1 MGAQLRNKSWMG
13 EGSSPLWAVVGSTGW
28 PVGHFCL
35 SACLFLVELVA
46 SRVTGSLLLLSCAFH
61 TLGGALALAV
71 ALTDAWLVTGGHPSR
86 RNTFG
91 WVRARIA
98 GTLASAVFLSALCL
112 ALLPKALRR
121 VADPHVTQHAL
132 ALMGIGAVG
141 IPIHLARVG
150 LHGQQPQDPGA
161 RPCCSRRRVTE
172 GDSCAQEM
180 EDLLGN
186 GSSANGQ
193 PWMEEDREASPMP
206 PSEKL
211 GQWTT
216 LCLGRVVACLGPAA
230 VLLYSLMFHLLWPP
244 CLGNAACLSHCPR
257 STCWAWHTAEALQWG
272 RAPCWLLYLDPG
284 LAVAVSVALLCL
296 AWPALHSS
304 ALVLM
309 QAAPEELDLGLLE
322 LQLRATEGVVAVRDL
337 RVWQLDG
344 PSSLVGT
351 AHVRCRDVAT
361 CEAVM
366 DRVQR
371 VFCEHGVHA
380 ATVQPDLGVCP
391 GGGWCEG
398 APRKRCLAPCP
409 AMVMEYETTV

>member
-1 MGAQLRNKSWMG
+1 
-13 EGSSPLWAVVGSTGW
+13 
-28 PVGHFCL
+28 
-35 SACLFLVELVA
+35 
-46 SRVTGSLLLLSCAFH
+46 
-61 TLGGALALAV
+61 
-71 ALTDAWLVTGGHPSR
+71 
-86 RNTFG
+86 
-91 WVRARIA
+91 
-98 GTLASAVFLSALCL
+98 
-112 ALLPKALRR
+112 
-121 VADPHVTQHAL
+121 
-132 ALMGIGAVG
+132 
-141 IPIHLARVG
+141 
-150 LHGQQPQDPGA
+150 
-161 RPCCSRRRVTE
+161 
-172 GDSCAQEM
+172 M

-193 PWMEEDREASPMP
+193 PWMEEHREASPTP

-309 QAAPEELDLGLLE
+309 QAAPEELDLRLLE

-351 AHVRCRDVAT
+351 AHVHCRDVAT

-380 ATVQPDLGVCP
+380 ATVQPDLSICP

-409 AMVMEYETTV
+409 ATVMEYETTV